1 MANRKK
7 AAGIAI
13 IATVVAGYFASSW
26 VFGGFE
32 TFLLVVAAWSGIAVA
47 SFLVIYA
54 VWLIEQGKKEQA
66 LAEIAQRNEE
76 MRRGYEILA
85 KESRQER

>member
-7 AAGIAI
+7 TAGIAI
-13 IATVVAGYFASSW
+13 IATVVAGYSASAW
-26 VFGGFE
+26 IFGSFE
-32 TFLLVVAAWSGIAVA
+32 TFLMVVAGWTVIADVA
-47 SFLVIYA
+47 ALVTYA

-76 MRRGYEILA
+76 MRRGYGILA
-85 KESRQER
+85 KESRRER